1 MLVSSGGSP
10 PGGRTLTKILVI
22 GIAGRMGKTIAGC
35 IEDTEGVELGGG
47 TEQSGSPHIGKDI
60 GDVADIGNKGVAVSD
75 DLAAALATCDSVIDF
90 TTPESSMET
99 LKVCA
104 EKGKAVVV
112 GTTGFSPEQRDE
124 IEQIGKTIPCVV
136 APNMSIGVNV
146 LFKLVADAAKVL
158 GDAYDVEIVE
168 AHHKFKKDA
177 PSGTAVRI
185 SEIVADSLGRNL
197 EEVGVYGRKGI
208 AVRTPKE
215 IGIHTLRAGDI
226 IGEHRVLF
234 GGMGENFEVF
244 HRAQSRET
252 FARGS
257 VRAAQWILNQPS
269 AVYDM
274 QDVLGLR

>member
-1 MLVSSGGSP
+1 
-10 PGGRTLTKILVI
+10 LTKILVI
-22 GIAGRMGKTIAGC
+22 GIAGRMGKTIAGS
-35 IEDTEGVELGGG
+35 IEDTPGVELGGG
-47 TEQSGSPHIGKDI
+47 TEQTGCPSLGKDVGEI
-60 GDVADIGNKGVAVSD
+60 AGLGAKGMVVSEDLGSALEACDV
-75 DLAAALATCDSVIDF
+75 VIDF
-90 TTPESSMET
+90 TTPESSLQT
-99 LKVCA
+99 LQISA
-104 EKGKAVVV
+104 EKGKPVVV
-112 GTTGFSPEQRDE
+112 GTTGFSSEQSKE
-124 IEQIGKTIPCVV
+124 VEQVGTKIPCVV

-146 LFKLVADAAKVL
+146 LFKLVADAARVL

-185 SEIVADSLGRNL
+185 SEIVADSLGRNI

-257 VRAAQWILNQPS
+257 IRAAQWILSQPNG
-269 AVYDM
+269 VYDM

>member
-1 MLVSSGGSP
+1 LNKVLV
-10 PGGRTLTKILVI
+10 V

-35 IEDTEGVELGGG
+35 IGDTDEVNLGGG
-47 TEQSGSPHIGKDI
+47 TEQAGSANIGKDI
-60 GDVADIGNKGVAVSD
+60 GEVGGIGQQGIAVTD
-75 DLAAALATCDSVIDF
+75 DLRVALKNCDVVIDF
-90 TTPESSMET
+90 TTPESSLQT
-99 LKVCA
+99 LKVAA
-104 EKGKAVVV
+104 EKFIPVVV
-112 GTTGFSPEQRDE
+112 GTTGFSNEQSQE
-124 IEQIGKTIPCVV
+124 IEQIGKKIPCVV

-146 LFKLVADAAKVL
+146 MFKLVADAARVL

-168 AHHKFKKDA
+168 AHHKLKKDA

-234 GGMGENFEVF
+234 GGIGENFEIF

-257 VRAAQWILNQPS
+257 VRAAKWILDQPNGI
-269 AVYDM
+269 YDM

>member
-1 MLVSSGGSP
+1 M
-10 PGGRTLTKILVI
+10 TKILVI
-22 GIAGRMGKTIAGC
+22 GIAGRMGKTIAAC

-47 TEQSGSPHIGKDI
+47 TEQDGSLNLGKDI
-60 GDVADIGNKGVAVSD
+60 GEVAGIGIKGVTVSNN
-75 DLAAALATCDSVIDF
+75 LTTALKNCNVVIDF
-90 TTPESSMET
+90 TTPESSLQT
-99 LKVCA
+99 LKVSA
-104 EKGKAVVV
+104 EQGSAVVV
-112 GTTGFSPEQRDE
+112 GTTGFSPEQREE
-124 IEQIGKTIPCVV
+124 IEKIGKKIPCVI

-146 LFKLVADAAKVL
+146 LFKLVADAARVL

-185 SEIVADSLGRNL
+185 SEIVSDSLGRNL

-208 AVRTPKE
+208 AVRTDKE

-257 VRAAQWILNQPS
+257 IRAAEWVLGQPNG
-269 AVYDM
+269 VYDM
-274 QDVLGLR
+274 QDVLGLS

>member
-1 MLVSSGGSP
+1 MLVNTMLVSSGGSP

-47 TEQSGSPHIGKDI
+47 TEQSGSPDI
-60 GDVADIGNKGVAVSD
+60 GRDIGEVAGIGNKGVAVSD

-158 GDAYDVEIVE
+158 
-168 AHHKFKKDA
+168 
-177 PSGTAVRI
+177 
-185 SEIVADSLGRNL
+185 
-197 EEVGVYGRKGI
+197 
-208 AVRTPKE
+208 
-215 IGIHTLRAGDI
+215 
-226 IGEHRVLF
+226 
-234 GGMGENFEVF
+234 
-244 HRAQSRET
+244 
-252 FARGS
+252 
-257 VRAAQWILNQPS
+257 
-269 AVYDM
+269 
-274 QDVLGLR
+274 